1 MTSVSEVLSQLRF
14 YVHRGVYSELTNYA
28 DELPPT
34 FKQTPLV
41 SLELSRAFL
50 RQGRPM
56 NAEAVLTSA
65 NLATATP
72 GEQLILTLEKASLSI
87 YRQMAIQSAL
97 QAAQAAFAAAETQ
110 SIDPAE
116 RAEADRVHIRILL
129 TAATY
134 FEISPEQGQQA
145 RDRLPAIARILQ
157 QAGRIDEALAA
168 QFTYAER
175 LDDTNA
181 RINALAQVASPA
193 IASHRPDLAGEAHC
207 VRAEQMLSAGAPSDE
222 ILETLAQAKA
232 LYTEANHTYGW
243 IDVQKIQARLDIDR
257 NLASPEALEACLTA
271 YQQVEFPRGM
281 LNVLMDLS
289 QLAHDQGDTA
299 KAIRYRQQMIGLAEA
314 MGMGLARDSFQTA
327 QVDLLMRNADY
338 GGAIELCQAAIATH
352 PPAMS
357 QAGYE
362 QLLASAYSF
371 IDNLEAACTHGR
383 QAIVMYESIGAIDS
397 ASDAVMK
404 LTSDLS
410 SFSQEAA
417 WQEAKQ
423 LLEAWIAKDEARAD
437 WEAAVNK
444 REMQAQI
451 HIQQFFYSPENQGQ
465 LPLLDLAEGVIQATE
480 VLTQHLPP
488 RQAQR
493 RLANLHQL
501 RGQIY
506 QGRGDEDSVIQTWQ
520 SALQL
525 YEAAGQAME
534 VANCHYI
541 LGAIHLNRANQQLMP
556 NFGTAESHFREA
568 LIYYDSAGMRE
579 KAADTRFMFAR
590 LYTNASVQVAQEL
603 GNQMLD
609 AAIDHLADGE
619 SDYDAIRREFTAGHS
634 VLDVQGGKRALIAK
648 SQRIYELALEI
659 LCLFRPDPISAWKW
673 AQRAKARALSDVL
686 GTGAVPPARI
696 LGELAHYPDSLQLI
710 QQERELVARLNHVSP
725 GVRLELRGEL
735 NGLWQRMMQDAH
747 LGDYLELR
755 LGLAIDAN
763 DLAALLTPAEQTE
776 SACLCMDWVAV
787 GDRLFLLALRPGQ
800 PAYLERLPLR
810 LSTVQTFVQDNLS
823 RANFRSNLRDTPEV
837 LHDMAPLIAPLAAL
851 SHPEDL
857 LILCPTG
864 PLHALPLHALE
875 IDGEPLLARNPVV
888 YCSSLNVLRHCLA
901 RRRQYEGLPTA
912 AVFGDP
918 NGDRAEATQLVAYLE
933 QRLHTKPLVNQA
945 VTRQAFTAAIA
956 GQDFIH
962 FQGHAVHEPRDP
974 LASYLALADTR
985 LTAREV
991 FALPELQ
998 ADLVAL
1004 AACESAANVIATGD
1018 EPLGL
1023 IPAFLYAGTNTVLAT
1038 LWKVQQKAAALT
1050 MQLFYDRLLD
1060 SQNSVHKAEALRQAM
1075 LAVRATPGF
1084 ESPYYWAPFVLNGD
1098 WF

>member
-1 MTSVSEVLSQLRF
+1 M
-14 YVHRGVYSELTNYA
+14 
-28 DELPPT
+28 
-34 FKQTPLV
+34 
-41 SLELSRAFL
+41 
-50 RQGRPM
+50 
-56 NAEAVLTSA
+56 
-65 NLATATP
+65 
-72 GEQLILTLEKASLSI
+72 SI
-87 YRQMAIQSAL
+87 YRQTAFQVAL
-97 QAAQAAFAAAETQ
+97 QAAQAAFAAAEAH
-110 SIDPAE
+110 SIDPAD
-116 RAEADRVHIRILL
+116 RAEADRIHIRILL

-134 FEISPEQGQQA
+134 FEISAEQGQQA
-145 RDRLPAIARILQ
+145 RDRLPEIAKILQ

-175 LDDTNA
+175 LDDITA
-181 RINALAQVASPA
+181 RIDALAQVADLA
-193 IASHRPDLAGEAHC
+193 ITSHRPDLAGEAHC
-207 VRAEQMLSAGAPSDE
+207 VRAEQMLSAGVPSDQ

-232 LYTEANHTYGW
+232 LYTAANHPYGL
-243 IDVQKIQARLDIDR
+243 IDVQKIQSRLGIDR
-257 NLASPEALEACLTA
+257 NLASPEALEGCLTA
-271 YQQVEFPRGM
+271 YQQADFPRGT

-299 KAIRYRQQMIGLAEA
+299 KAMRYRQQMIELAET
-314 MGMGLARDSFQTA
+314 MGMGLVRDSFQIA

-383 QAIVMYESIGAIDS
+383 RAISMYESIGAIDA

-410 SFSQEAA
+410 SFRQEAA
-417 WQEAKQ
+417 WQEARQ
-423 LLEAWIAKDEARAD
+423 LLDDWSAKDEARAD

-444 REMQAQI
+444 REMLAQI
-451 HIQQFFYSPENQGQ
+451 HIQQFFYSPEKQGQ
-465 LPLLDLAEGVIQATE
+465 LPLLDLAEGAIQAAE
-480 VLTQHLPP
+480 ALTQHLQP
-488 RQAQR
+488 RQARR

-556 NFGTAESHFREA
+556 NFGTAESHFRAA
-568 LIYYDSAGMRE
+568 LTYYDSAGMRE

-590 LYTNASVQVAQEL
+590 LYTNASVQVAQDL

-659 LCLFRPDPISAWKW
+659 LCLFRPDPTLAWHW

-686 GTGAVPPARI
+686 GTGGVPPARI
-696 LGELAHYPDSLQLI
+696 LEDLAPYPDSLQLI
-710 QQERELVARLNHVSP
+710 QQEQELVARLNHVSP
-725 GVRLELRGEL
+725 EERLELRGDL
-735 NGLWQRMMQDAH
+735 NDLWQQMTEDVH
-747 LGDYLELR
+747 LADYLELR
-755 LGLAIDAN
+755 LGLALDAD
-763 DLAALLTPAEQTE
+763 DLETLLTPAEQPETT
-776 SACLCMDWVAV
+776 CLCVDWVAV
-787 GDRLFLLALRPGQ
+787 GDLLFLLVLRPGQ
-800 PAYLERLPLR
+800 PAHLERLPLR
-810 LSTVQTFVQDNLS
+810 LSTVQTFVQDTLS

-837 LHDMAPLIAPLAAL
+837 LQDMAALIAPLTTL
-851 SHPEDL
+851 SHPEEL

-864 PLHALPLHALE
+864 PLHALLLHVLE
-875 IDGEPLLARNPVV
+875 IDGEPLLVRNPVV
-888 YCSSLNVLRHCLA
+888 YCPSLNVLRHCLV
-901 RRRQYEGLPTA
+901 RRRQYEGLPAA

-918 NGDRAEATQLVAYLE
+918 NGDRAAAAQLVAHLE
-933 QRLHTKPLVNQA
+933 QRLQTKPLVNQA
-945 VTRQAFTAAIA
+945 VTRQAFTAEIA
-956 GQDFIH
+956 RKDFIH
-962 FQGHAVHEPRDP
+962 FQGHAVHEPKDP
-974 LASYLALADTR
+974 LESYLSLADGQ

-991 FALPELQ
+991 FTLPDLQ

-1004 AACESAANVIATGD
+1004 AACESAANVIVTGD

-1023 IPAFLYAGTNTVLAT
+1023 IPAFLYAGTNSVLAT

-1060 SQNSVHKAEALRQAM
+1060 SQNSFHKAEALRQAM
-1075 LAVRATPGF
+1075 LTVRATPGF

-1098 WF
+1098 WY